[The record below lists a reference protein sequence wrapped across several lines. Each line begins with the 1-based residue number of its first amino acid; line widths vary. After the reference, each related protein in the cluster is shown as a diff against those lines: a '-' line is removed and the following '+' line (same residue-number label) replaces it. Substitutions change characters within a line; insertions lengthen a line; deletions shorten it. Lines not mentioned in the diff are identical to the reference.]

1 MAIARF
7 ASMNPICLLAGISTR
22 TASNTQWHY
31 ATNANQTRRS
41 GELHMSNNVKLTRRG
56 RIVLWILILTAII
69 AFSHI
74 TRDICWTGSGYGSC
88 QDFVNTTVEGSN
100 K

>member
-1 MAIARF
+1 
-7 ASMNPICLLAGISTR
+7 
-22 TASNTQWHY
+22 
-31 ATNANQTRRS
+31 
-41 GELHMSNNVKLTRRG
+41 MSNNVKLTRRG
-56 RIVLWILILTAII
+56 RIVLWILILTAVI

-74 TRDICWTGSGYGSC
+74 TRDICWTGLGYGSC